1 MLTPNLC
8 QRIVNALM
16 KKYRYLFGP
25 VPSRRF
31 GQSLGVDLVPLKKC
45 TMNCAFCQLGHTPRT
60 TIVRKEYVPV
70 EDITGEIAHWLAS
83 GATAD
88 YITLSGSGE
97 PTLHS
102 RFGKVIDFIHGRT
115 SIPVLLLTNSSLLH
129 LPAVRRDAAKA
140 DVVKISLSAWNEQ
153 SFKRINR
160 PGRSI
165 TFARF
170 VKGLIAFRAEFK
182 GLLLMEVFLV
192 KGLNSDPESARKI
205 AAIAARVRPDRIQF
219 NTAVRPPADKSVHPV
234 ADGRMAALAGLFQ
247 PKAEL
252 IPSAGPGSS
261 PAVNANTDDVLA
273 LLRRHACTVGQVASA
288 FGVPTPAAQE
298 LIDQL
303 LRSGNITKRRM
314 KKNVYYDTR

>member
-1 MLTPNLC
+1 MLTPTLWR
-8 QRIVNALM
+8 RIVTVLM

-45 TMNCAFCQLGHTPRT
+45 TMDCVFCQLGHTPRT
-60 TIVRKEYVPV
+60 ALVRKEYVPV

-102 RFGKVIDFIHGRT
+102 RFGKVIDFIHSRT

-129 LPAVRRDAAKA
+129 LPAVRRDAARA

-160 PGRSI
+160 PGGTI

-170 VKGLIAFRAEFK
+170 VKGLIAFRAQFK
-182 GLLLMEVFLV
+182 GLLIMEVFLV
-192 KGLNSDPESARKI
+192 KGLNSDPESAGKI
-205 AAIAARVRPDRIQF
+205 ATIAAMVRPDRIQF
-219 NTAVRPPADKSVHPV
+219 NTAVRPPADKSVKPV
-234 ADGRMAALAGLFQ
+234 ADARMAGLAALFR

-252 IPSAGPGSS
+252 IPAAGPEQGHT
-261 PAVNANTDDVLA
+261 VNVNSEDVLS
-273 LLRRHACTVGQVASA
+273 LLRRHACTARQIATA
-288 FGVPTPAAQE
+288 FGLSVDTAQE
-298 LIDQL
+298 IIEQL
-303 LRSGNITKRRM
+303 LKSASITKRRM
-314 KKNVYYDTR
+314 KNSIYYLPL